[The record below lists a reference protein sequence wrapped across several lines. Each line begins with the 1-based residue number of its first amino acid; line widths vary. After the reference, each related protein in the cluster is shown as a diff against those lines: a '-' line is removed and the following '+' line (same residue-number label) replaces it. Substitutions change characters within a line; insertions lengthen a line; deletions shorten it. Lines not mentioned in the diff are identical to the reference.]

1 MAQWFAVFCFD
12 IYCNFNQKTSN
23 RNDQIVV
30 LNFYMDYCFKSKRY
44 LDMVINSNCLTFLQL
59 ELIGTEMPKHMDDT
73 DFSFLD
79 DLLPWAEAIPAI
91 CKK

>member
-1 MAQWFAVFCFD
+1 MKY
-12 IYCNFNQKTSN
+12 I
-23 RNDQIVV
+23 
-30 LNFYMDYCFKSKRY
+30 L
-44 LDMVINSNCLTFLQL
+44 
-59 ELIGTEMPKHMDDT
+59 TEMPKHMDDT